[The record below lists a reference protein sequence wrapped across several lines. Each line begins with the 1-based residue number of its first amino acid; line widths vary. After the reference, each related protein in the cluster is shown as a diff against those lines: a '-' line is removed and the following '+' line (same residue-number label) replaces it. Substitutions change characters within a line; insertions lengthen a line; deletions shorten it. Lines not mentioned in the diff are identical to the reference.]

1 VTPPYIHDFGS
12 ILRFAEWNF
21 GMPYIDSP
29 DKIYADYS
37 APDNNNPPGN
47 VPLSEFFRSYR
58 DFTSIQTSVPY
69 TCFQYPSEEACFG
82 PSWAPSPLD
91 SY

>member
-1 VTPPYIHDFGS
+1 MLQI
-12 ILRFAEWNF
+12 A
-21 GMPYIDSP
+21 SP
-29 DKIYADYS
+29 SYADAN
-37 APDNNNPPGN
+37 APDSQNGN
-47 VPLSEFFRSYR
+47 VPLLDFFGSYR

-82 PSWAPSPLD
+82 PSGAPSDPD